1 MTTGL
6 VRLRRRNHAALLGL
20 GLCVGTGGLGCY
32 SGTSVQGS
40 GTDGE
45 TESAVSASGE
55 TGADASGGET
65 EEPPESSEEC
75 LGELEPRELR
85 RLSPAQSRN
94 TLRDLFGDPELETTY
109 DDTSLLISEL
119 GVRQLRAGA
128 EEVLSRRDHWTVD
141 VFGCDTSGAPDDT
154 CAATF
159 IDTFG
164 ARVFRRPLEEVDR
177 AWLMDV
183 YEAAAYGEQLS
194 FADAMDTTLAA
205 MLQAP
210 SHIYMIERGTPVED
224 GPEGLRALTDHELA
238 ARLSY
243 FLWDSMPD
251 EELQRAADEGE
262 LATDAGLA
270 TQVERMLQSER
281 AVGRLQHMVSNWL
294 HLEGAGPR
302 GPLEERIKDAELY
315 PEFDPALLDAMRVE
329 FEATV
334 ERALLGEGEAS
345 LERLFVDNEAYVNA
359 SLAELYGVEGPV
371 DDDTWAWVQL
381 PDDERAGVLTRAAFL
396 TVMSAERVQA
406 PILRGVY
413 VLEDIL
419 CAELGEPPPNA
430 NDTPVEGEDDP
441 VEGPMTVRE
450 TVEARTMTET
460 TCAVCHGLIN
470 PAGYLFE
477 HYDAIGRW
485 RDTEVH
491 SGLDIDATG
500 ELKLGDVAGSMNDAV
515 ELSHALAQST
525 DARACFA
532 ERWVAQAFDA
542 ELDELDECTKNEVVD
557 TFVESGDVRELVAAI
572 VRSAAFRHIRTAN
585 D

>member
-1 MTTGL
+1 MGS
-6 VRLRRRNHAALLGL
+6 A
-20 GLCVGTGGLGCY
+20 GCY
-32 SGTSVQGS
+32 SGVSPGQGADTDGS
-40 GTDGE
+40 GGSAASETDGE
-45 TESAVSASGE
+45 GTDAGSGS
-55 TGADASGGET
+55 TGA
-65 EEPPESSEEC
+65 PPEASDEC

-85 RLSPAQSRN
+85 RLTPAQSRN
-94 TLRDLFGDPELETTY
+94 TLRDLFGDPALETTY

-128 EEVLSRRDHWTVD
+128 EEVLARRDHWTVD
-141 VFGCDTSGAPDDT
+141 VFGCDTDGEPDDA
-154 CAATF
+154 CAAAF

-164 ARVFRRPLEEVDR
+164 ARAFRRPLDDTDR

-194 FADAMDTTLAA
+194 FSDAMDTTLAA

-210 SHIYMIERGTPVED
+210 QHVYVIEQGQPVAE
-224 GPEGLRALTDHELA
+224 GPEGLHALTDHELA
-238 ARLSY
+238 SRLSY
-243 FLWDSMPD
+243 FLWDTMPD
-251 EELQRAADEGE
+251 DELRRAADEGE
-262 LATDAGLA
+262 LSTDAGLN
-270 TQVERMLQSER
+270 TQVERMLQSDR

-302 GPLEERIKDAELY
+302 GPLEDRTKDPELY
-315 PEFDPALLDAMRVE
+315 PEFDPVLLDAMRVE

-334 ERALLGEGEAS
+334 ERALLGEGQAS
-345 LERLFVDNEAYVNA
+345 LERLFVDNDAYVNA
-359 SLAELYGVEGPV
+359 SLAELYGVEGPA
-371 DDDTWAWVQL
+371 DDDTWAWVEL
-381 PDDERAGVLTRAAFL
+381 PEDQRAGVLTRAAFL

-441 VEGPMTVRE
+441 AEGPLTVRE
-450 TVEARTMTET
+450 TVEARTMSEP

-485 RDTEVH
+485 RTQEVH
-491 SGLDIDATG
+491 SGLEIDAAG
-500 ELKLGDVAGSMNDAV
+500 ELKLGDVAASMNDAV
-515 ELSHALAQST
+515 ELSHALAQSN

-542 ELDELDECTKNEVVD
+542 ELEELDDCTKAEVVD
-557 TFVESGDVRELVAAI
+557 VFVESGDVRELIAAI
-572 VRSAAFRHIRTAN
+572 VRSAAFRHIRITN